1 MLGLFLGGLGVVG
14 REFMDRSVH
23 DAQTLQHE
31 YELPVLGEISTIPVA
46 LAEGGRLRRRS
57 A

>member
-1 MLGLFLGGLGVVG
+1 
-14 REFMDRSVH
+14 VH

-46 LAEGGRLRRRS
+46 VAGAARVRRRT